1 MTAVWAM
8 LLALGA
14 QDPAAEDPRA
24 REIETLRKENRDL
37 RERLELL
44 EQAALRDAET
54 IQRLRTALKLLEAR
68 AEAPAPPEAPP
79 PSAPPN
85 APKAPEKASGPRD
98 VLRAKVVHV
107 DPQFQWIYID
117 AGKPR
122 VQAGYT
128 FEIFRDVYEN
138 GNPEPKAVRLGAA
151 EFEKYIGQEESMSKL
166 RVIEGRAED
175 MKVHDDAVAVRALPP
190 VAAKP
195 PAEGARP
202 AEPSRPGMY
211 RITGRAGR
219 GAGAGYTIDYG
230 SAQGARQSD
239 LLYFYKDGVPTA
251 RLRIDRV
258 DRDFCVAHIVD
269 GSLSGPPPEIGDE
282 VSVREI
288 KKALTGQVALSD
300 EKRNLIAVNLRRQDG
315 VKPGT
320 RCEVRRRGQKV
331 GTLLLTDVQV
341 WGSWARPEGETR
353 FEDIQR
359 GDFVEV
365 IEEKK

>member
-1 MTAVWAM
+1 MTAVWAI

-14 QDPAAEDPRA
+14 QDPAAPDAPA
-24 REIETLRKENRDL
+24 RELEALRKENREL

-54 IQRLRTALKLLEAR
+54 IQRLRAALKLLEAR
-68 AEAPAPPEAPP
+68 AEAPAPSPAPAAP
-79 PSAPPN
+79 AAPKTPSAS
-85 APKAPEKASGPRD
+85 AGPRD
-98 VLRAKVVHV
+98 VVRGKVVHV

-117 AGKPR
+117 IGKPR

-128 FEIFRDVYEN
+128 FEIFRDVYED
-138 GNPEPKAVRLGAA
+138 GNPEPKAVRIGAA
-151 EFEKYIGQEESMSKL
+151 VFEKYIGQEESMSKL
-166 RVIEGRAED
+166 KVTEGRAED

-190 VAAKP
+190 IADTP
-195 PAEGARP
+195 SAEAARP
-202 AEPSRPGMY
+202 ARSGMY

-219 GAGAGYTIDYG
+219 GPNAGYTIDYG
-230 SAQGARQSD
+230 TAQGARQSD
-239 LLYFYKDGVPTA
+239 LLYFYKDGVPA
-251 RLRIDRV
+251 AKLRIDRV

-288 KKALTGQVALSD
+288 KKGLTGQVALSD

-315 VKPGT
+315 VKPGA

-331 GTLLLTDVQV
+331 GTIVLTDVQV
-341 WGSWARPEGETR
+341 WGSWARPDGETR
-353 FEDIQR
+353 LEDIQR